1 MPCLR
6 PRPDLLPLCGH
17 VLYVLQ
23 DPSGT
28 SEFKPMDGVTVEWEG
43 EAPAAAA
50 AAPDAAAPAAGAAES
65 GEQPQPPAA
74 EQQ

>member
-1 MPCLR
+1 M
-6 PRPDLLPLCGH
+6 
-17 VLYVLQ
+17 LYVLQ

-50 AAPDAAAPAAGAAES
+50 AAAPDAAAPAAES
-65 GEQPQPPAA
+65 G
-74 EQQ
+74 